1 MYPAKI
7 GDFVIANFKNK
18 QIKFDSESDLSGL
31 TESYRHFLKGKV
43 LEIVSVVDNL
53 YTLKYKD
60 STFLAPRDEFL
71 IHYNE
76 EEEIEED
83 SKAEQ
88 VHSPKHYNVLE
99 DIEAIQ
105 IIAGSMSQDMFKG
118 YCLGNIL
125 KYRLRC
131 GAKDDVNQELA
142 KADKYKELFAKYK
155 HLCKE
160 NK

>member
-1 MYPAKI
+1 MSEFKV
-7 GDFVIANFKNK
+7 GDKV
-18 QIKFDSESDLSGL
+18 
-31 TESYRHFLKGKV
+31 FLKDDIIGCKEDGHVYKV
-43 LEIVSVVDNL
+43 GDIFEIVDNGAGVFWITKGFVEIDYVDEN
-53 YTLKYKD
+53 
-60 STFLAPRDEFL
+60 SF
-71 IHYNE
+71 
-76 EEEIEED
+76 EIIE
-83 SKAEQ
+83 SKSKQ

-105 IIAGSMSQDMFKG
+105 IIAGSMSQEMFKG

-160 NK
+160 DK

>member
-1 MYPAKI
+1 MTRK
-7 GDFVIANFKNK
+7 FRVNK
-18 QIKFDSESDLSGL
+18 VDKEDAHYIEELDSYL
-31 TESYRHFLKGKV
+31 GKV
-43 LEIVSVVDNL
+43 VEMNSEMGPEGKLIPL
-53 YTLKYKD
+53 YTPCKD
-60 STFLAPRDEFL
+60 DWWYFKEEWVTEVF
-71 IHYNE
+71 E
-76 EEEIEED
+76 EET
-83 SKAEQ
+83 KAEQ

-105 IIAGSMSQDMFKG
+105 IIAGSMSQEMFKG

-160 NK
+160 DK

>member
-1 MYPAKI
+1 MAEFKVGDKVRLIRGYFAGSEDEANPGYFFKI
-7 GDFVIANFKNK
+7 GDEFEV
-18 QIKFDSESDLSGL
+18 SESFSSNWV
-31 TESYRHFLKGKV
+31 EKGRV
-43 LEIVSVVDNL
+43 QVG
-53 YTLKYKD
+53 YTYDYFELVE
-60 STFLAPRDEFL
+60 T
-71 IHYNE
+71 
-76 EEEIEED
+76 
-83 SKAEQ
+83 KAEQ

-105 IIAGSMSQDMFKG
+105 IIAGSMSQEMFKG

-160 NK
+160 GK